1 MGPKTARPAGIEI
14 SSSLRCI
21 GRNGTVPCDLNGPG
35 FSDAPALESEVEDKV
50 AATSNPIDLGS
61 QAPDFELPDG
71 NGRPI
76 RLRDKA
82 GSAGTLVIFICNH
95 CPYVLH
101 MRDAL
106 QRYAQDYASRGIG
119 VIAINP
125 NDPVAYPQES
135 PEHVA
140 EVARHLAFPYLID
153 TDQKVARAYN
163 AACTPDP
170 YLYDAQ
176 LRLYY
181 HGQFDATRP
190 GITPATGADLRQ
202 ATERLLAA
210 KPALAAQ
217 AASIGCSI
225 KWKPG
230 SEPR

>member
-1 MGPKTARPAGIEI
+1 M
-14 SSSLRCI
+14 
-21 GRNGTVPCDLNGPG
+21 
-35 FSDAPALESEVEDKV
+35 
-50 AATSNPIDLGS
+50 AAKSNPVELGS
-61 QAPDFELPDG
+61 QAPNFELPDG
-71 NGRPI
+71 EGRPA
-76 RLRDKA
+76 RLRDLA

-106 QRYAQDYASRGIG
+106 QRYALDYASRGIR

-125 NDPVAYPQES
+125 NDPVAYPQET
-135 PEHVA
+135 PEHIA
-140 EVARHLAFPYLID
+140 EVARHLSFPYLVD
-153 TDQKVARAYN
+153 TDQKVARAYD

-170 YLYDAQ
+170 YLYDGQ

-190 GITPATGADLRQ
+190 GGPPATGADLRA
-202 ATERLLAA
+202 ATDRLLGGSPPSAA
-210 KPALAAQ
+210 L

-230 SEPR
+230 NAPKQ